1 MQNEIKKELAFREL
15 SRRKYSTYLSY
26 VHGPSWIPTRM
37 SGYIASR
44 VQEFL
49 EADTGHAYDIL
60 VIHTPPQH
68 GKSMTVTETLPSW
81 YLGKNPEK
89 SVIIASYNAEF
100 AEKFC
105 RRNKEKIKTF
115 GKQLFN
121 IALGS
126 IDRSEEFELSNNKGR
141 LISRG
146 IGSGITGNPANLILI
161 DDPVKNRQE
170 ADSPAYRARIWEE
183 WQASLK
189 TRLCAGGKV
198 ILIMTPWHTE
208 DLAANIL
215 ANEPNVQLLRL
226 PVEAEE
232 NDPLGRAPG
241 DSLCPELGKD
251 NKWLAEFK
259 SSYISDPKG
268 GLRSWTA
275 LYQCS
280 PRIEN
285 GNLVLRSWWRYYD
298 PEEVT
303 RFASELIS
311 VDAAFKGE
319 ENSDFVSIQVWGK
332 LGNNYYLRSC
342 VNRRLNF
349 PETLQALRAAA
360 GLYPNAK
367 TVLIED
373 AANGPAIIQTLRR
386 EMHIIPVT
394 PLGGK
399 VARVNA
405 ISAAIESGHVFLP
418 LPSRCPWV
426 NDFLDQFTAFPN
438 APHDDMVD
446 ACSQA
451 LNRMIYARGEL
462 LEEKETAPEKPPTL
476 METLYNP
483 YKRQ

>member
-1 MQNEIKKELAFREL
+1 MQNEIRKELAFREL
-15 SRRKYSTYLSY
+15 SRRKYSTYLAY

-37 SGYIASR
+37 SQYIASR

-60 VIHTPPQH
+60 VIQTPPQH

-115 GKQLFN
+115 GEILFHVSV
-121 IALGS
+121 GS

-170 ADSPAYRARIWEE
+170 TDSPTYRSRIWEE

-232 NDPLGRAPG
+232 NDPLGRSPG

-251 NKWLAEFK
+251 NQAITRTHRLTFL
-259 SSYISDPKG
+259 D
-268 GLRSWTA
+268 
-275 LYQCS
+275 
-280 PRIEN
+280 
-285 GNLVLRSWWRYYD
+285 
-298 PEEVT
+298 T
-303 RFASELIS
+303 RFAE
-311 VDAAFKGE
+311 
-319 ENSDFVSIQVWGK
+319 
-332 LGNNYYLRSC
+332 
-342 VNRRLNF
+342 
-349 PETLQALRAAA
+349 P
-360 GLYPNAK
+360 
-367 TVLIED
+367 
-373 AANGPAIIQTLRR
+373 
-386 EMHIIPVT
+386 
-394 PLGGK
+394 
-399 VARVNA
+399 
-405 ISAAIESGHVFLP
+405 
-418 LPSRCPWV
+418 
-426 NDFLDQFTAFPN
+426 
-438 APHDDMVD
+438 
-446 ACSQA
+446 
-451 LNRMIYARGEL
+451 
-462 LEEKETAPEKPPTL
+462 
-476 METLYNP
+476 
-483 YKRQ
+483 